1 MTFGV
6 CSECLQE
13 TMYLVRCSVCGEF
26 ICDDCC
32 SMDDKDNIYCNG
44 IECIEELEFN
54 NRKK

>member
-13 TMYLVRCSVCGEF
+13 TMYLVRCSVCGES

-32 SMDDKDNIYCNG
+32 NMDDKDNIYCNG
-44 IECIEELEFN
+44 VECIEELEFN
-54 NRKK
+54 NRKV